1 MGIEDFINH
10 LRGLE
15 ISVCRLDGTRYIL
28 HTKYT
33 KSAFLVINLDLD
45 ELIESCHWNNLSH
58 VDYGCLL
65 LTMNEVEDF
74 RKTPINLRS
83 KLKEYTIQVLIGN
96 SQGYLKYYLP
106 DREFSIG
113 SSIKSDN
120 YQIAFTKDEIEGFK
134 KRNDIAIDWN
144 KAIIKEVEQ
153 DD

>member
-58 VDYGCLL
+58 IDYGCLL

-74 RKTPINLRS
+74 RKTPIKLRS
-83 KLKEYTIQVLIGN
+83 KLKKYTIQVLIGN
-96 SQGYLKYYLP
+96 SLGYLKYYLP
-106 DREFSIG
+106 D
-113 SSIKSDN
+113 K
-120 YQIAFTKDEIEGFK
+120 
-134 KRNDIAIDWN
+134 
-144 KAIIKEVEQ
+144 
-153 DD
+153 

>member
-33 KSAFLVINLDLD
+33 KSAFLVINLELD

-106 DREFSIG
+106 DKEFDIG
-113 SSIKSDN
+113 RIEKSNN
-120 YQIAFTKDEIEGFK
+120 YRISFTKDEIEGFK
-134 KRNDIAIDWN
+134 KRNDIAVDWDMVELR
-144 KAIIKEVEQ
+144 EVEQ

>member
-10 LRGLE
+10 LRRLE

-33 KSAFLVINLDLD
+33 KSAFLVINLELD

-74 RKTPINLRS
+74 RKTPIKLRS
-83 KLKEYTIQVLIGN
+83 KLKKYTIQVTANDYL
-96 SQGYLKYYLP
+96 GYLNYWVQGK
-106 DREFSIG
+106 RFVFGEG
-113 SSIKSDN
+113 VNSDN
-120 YQIAFTKDEIEGFK
+120 RQAFFTKNEINELK
-134 KRNDIAIDWN
+134 KRDDIAIDWN

>member
-1 MGIEDFINH
+1 MFILGTKSMVFMN
-10 LRGLE
+10 LE
-15 ISVCRLDGTRYIL
+15 L
-28 HTKYT
+28 KYT

-83 KLKEYTIQVLIGN
+83 KLKEYTIQVIAGN

-134 KRNDIAIDWN
+134 KRNDIAVDWN
-144 KAIIKEVEQ
+144 KAIIKKVDE